1 VTRYGALMAIAE
13 DRNRL
18 LGEIWGEIRSLTGE
32 KVQNYPAAARAVQ
45 DGASPDDVALAMTAA
60 AYEAVFR
67 TLYLLTGEEDI
78 GALAES
84 GAVTMLHEDLLGSDP
99 TGREGTDLFR

>member
-1 VTRYGALMAIAE
+1 
-13 DRNRL
+13 
-18 LGEIWGEIRSLTGE
+18 
-32 KVQNYPAAARAVQ
+32 
-45 DGASPDDVALAMTAA
+45 MTAA